1 MIDMWESFVKE
12 VERQI
17 KEMVDTE
24 GEAIKKAAA
33 VIAAAIEMD
42 GVIHTFG
49 SGHSALVAQ
58 EIFCRAGGIVPVNAI
73 LDPSFLVS
81 HGAMRS
87 TNMERLPGAASISLS
102 GHQIRSGDVAI
113 IISNSGKN
121 QAPVEMALRLKEL
134 GVKIIAV
141 TSMKHTQSLKSS
153 HPSGKRLF
161 EAADVVID
169 NGVAIGD
176 ASIEVPGVKA
186 AVGPTSTIMGSIIV
200 QPIIVEAVDLL
211 AKKGKAP
218 AIFVSVNMEISNL
231 EELSKEYMKYRGRI
245 RHF

>member
-1 MIDMWESFVKE
+1 MWESFVEE
-12 VERQI
+12 VTKQI
-17 KEMVDTE
+17 KETVQSE
-24 GEAIKKAAA
+24 GQAIRAAA
-33 VIAAAIEMD
+33 AIIVEAIEMD
-42 GVIHTFG
+42 GIVHTFG

-81 HGAMRS
+81 YGAMRS
-87 TNMERLPGAASISLS
+87 TNMERLPGAASISLA
-102 GHQIRSGDVAI
+102 GHQIRSGDAAI

-121 QAPVEMALRLKEL
+121 QAPVEMALKLKEL

-141 TSMKHTQSLKSS
+141 TSMEHTNSLKSS

-161 EAADVVID
+161 EASDVFID
-169 NGVAIGD
+169 NHAAVGD
-176 ASIEVPGVKA
+176 AALSIPGVKA
-186 AVGPTSTIMGSIIV
+186 QVGPTSTIMGAIIV
-200 QPIIVEAVDLL
+200 QSVIVEAVDML

-218 AIFVSVNMEISNL
+218 AIFVSVNMEVSNL
-231 EELSKEYMKYRGRI
+231 EELSREYMKYRGRI

>member
-1 MIDMWESFVKE
+1 MWESFVEE
-12 VERQI
+12 VQRQI
-17 KEMVDTE
+17 KEIIDSE
-24 GEAIKKAAA
+24 GKAIKDAAA
-33 VIAAAIEMD
+33 VLVEAIEME
-42 GVIHTFG
+42 GVVHTFG

-81 HGAMRS
+81 YGAMRS
-87 TNMERLPGAASISLS
+87 TNMERLPGAASISLA
-102 GHQIRSGDVAI
+102 GHQIRSGDAAI

-141 TSMKHTQSLKSS
+141 TSMKHSASLKSS

-161 EAADVVID
+161 ETSDVVID
-169 NGVAIGD
+169 NHVTIGD
-176 ASIEVPGVKA
+176 AAVSVPGAKA
-186 AVGPTSTIMGSIIV
+186 LVGPTSTIMGSVIV
-200 QPIIVEAVDLL
+200 QSIIVEAVDIL

-218 AIFVSVNMEISNL
+218 AVFVSVNMEMSNL
-231 EELSKEYMKYRGRI
+231 EELSREYMKYRGRI